1 MRDNGL
7 KAGRLQDVEIV
18 LTRDGENVDLKGAY
32 VLEASPGP
40 GAAGSIAL
48 NYLVETLK
56 PLKLGEV
63 RSPHFPHISLVSGGL
78 AKPPRIELYF
88 YENSGLKLILISR
101 NFPVDTVEG
110 SYLIARRLYS
120 FLKERGAVNYCLL
133 SSSRITGESAVYV
146 ASTSPENARIFLNSG
161 ARISPNL
168 EMLPIDKL
176 SSYMLMLY
184 SREGKACLLIS
195 EVLSY
200 FPDPMAAKRL
210 LQVLSKALG
219 FEISL
224 ERLEK
229 EIEKQKSILEEIQK
243 GYGQLFQPKEKKPTR
258 EPFYIG

>member
-1 MRDNGL
+1 MRNGVL
-7 KAGRLQDVEIV
+7 KAGRLRDVEIV
-18 LTRDGENVDLKGAY
+18 LTKDEENVDIEGAY
-32 VLEASPGP
+32 VIEASPGP
-40 GAAGSIAL
+40 GAAGSIAV

-63 RSPHFPHISLVSGGL
+63 RSPHFPHISLVSEGL
-78 AKPPRIELYF
+78 AKLPKIELYF

-101 NFPVDTVEG
+101 NFPIDTVEG
-110 SYLIARRLYS
+110 SYLIARKLYS

-133 SSSRITGESAVYV
+133 SSSRITGESVVYV
-146 ASTSPENARIFLNSG
+146 ASANPENARIFLNSG

-184 SREGKACLLIS
+184 SREGEAYLLIS

-200 FPDPMAAKRL
+200 LPDPMAAKRL
-210 LQVLSKALG
+210 LQVISKALG

-229 EIEKQKSILEEIQK
+229 EIEKQKTILEELQR
-243 GYGQLFQPKEKKPTR
+243 GYGQLFQPEEEKPTR
-258 EPFYIG
+258 EPLYIG